1 MVLQSQQSPS
11 HWESPRFGLCFHAS
25 FWQIVSRAEVL
36 LALVGRH
43 HLVPFLQ
50 YLRQWEAYAND
61 TLRSREDV
69 DTDAAVPCPQSL
81 NHGLNAHGIATTSSC
96 PWINSE
102 TFDADRIPMVI
113 QHARCL
119 CDGCFDPRD
128 GILQRDLTC
137 SPIEINMDVL
147 RKTETRNGYVRWSP
161 TTERVSVGCA
171 CQIELMA

>member
-1 MVLQSQQSPS
+1 MFSCIVLANSV
-11 HWESPRFGLCFHAS
+11 ESRSAPCTRRAAS
-25 FWQIVSRAEVL
+25 SGPIFTIPQTS
-36 LALVGRH
+36 
-43 HLVPFLQ
+43 
-50 YLRQWEAYAND
+50 WEAYAND

-69 DTDAAVPCPQSL
+69 DTDAAVQCPDRL
-81 NHGLNAHGIATTSSC
+81 PEHGLNARVVATTSSC